1 MKLAVHVIGTEDS
14 VRGKSAS
21 FVLQLFV
28 HEPIGVGTRTLAQCI
43 ATFHEGHIAA
53 LLNVASAFVCASR
66 FDRWCMSLGVV
77 MTLRV
82 SWKSMSVDEY
92 FSVLPFLLPTTP
104 VMAEAHVSAVRR
116 KLRILIVC
124 IFDLWMDGEEVVKEG
139 NGEHDISTYSIIKS
153 RL

>member
-1 MKLAVHVIGTEDS
+1 
-14 VRGKSAS
+14 
-21 FVLQLFV
+21 
-28 HEPIGVGTRTLAQCI
+28 
-43 ATFHEGHIAA
+43 
-53 LLNVASAFVCASR
+53 
-66 FDRWCMSLGVV
+66 MSLGVV